1 MAHLIYEDA
10 LYEAVRAEVD
20 NAISEGPI
28 GLETRI
34 ESCQQLVA
42 VYNEVLRLITA
53 SASVREVAKPTDL
66 GHVTLS
72 PGATVLAPY
81 RQLHFDKTVFG
92 ENADTFDPDRFLLNR
107 DLAKSPSFRPFGGGT
122 TYCAGRHIA
131 KREVLT
137 FVALAIHRYN
147 IALIAEESGMPM
159 GTFPRA
165 DIKKPTLGVL
175 PPIDAADVFVM
186 VSRKTQSAA

>member
-20 NAISEGPI
+20 HAISEGPT

-42 VYNEVLRLITA
+42 VYNEVLRLNTA

-72 PGATVLAPY
+72 PGATVLTPY

-92 ENADTFDPDRFLLNR
+92 ENADTFDPNRFLLNR
-107 DLAKSPSFRPFGGGT
+107 GLAKSPSFRPFGGGT

-175 PPIDAADVFVM
+175 PPIDGADVFVM